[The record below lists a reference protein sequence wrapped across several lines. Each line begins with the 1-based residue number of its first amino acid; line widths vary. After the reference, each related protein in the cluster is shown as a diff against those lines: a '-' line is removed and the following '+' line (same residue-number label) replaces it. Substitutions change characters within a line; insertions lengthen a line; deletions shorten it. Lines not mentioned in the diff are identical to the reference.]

1 MSDDPLIGRQL
12 ANFRIERVLGRGGMA
27 QVYFGRDVKL
37 NRPVAIKMIDARFRG
52 NPAYAKRFVREA
64 QAVATWRHE
73 NITQVYYADEE
84 GDLYYFVMEYI
95 EGLDLGELL
104 SQYTAKGE
112 LMPHA
117 DVLRI
122 GRAVASA
129 LDYAHQKGV
138 IHRDVK
144 PSNVLVARDGRV
156 VLGDFGLALDVQQ
169 GSMGDVFGTAHYIA
183 PEQARR
189 SSDAVPQS
197 DVYSL
202 GVILYEMLTG
212 VVPFDDP
219 SPTTVA
225 IQHIT
230 QKPPSPRE
238 LNPDLGAEAEAV
250 LLKALS
256 KSSKDRYQ
264 TGSELMVALESALRA
279 TPVAAVGVPASLPL
293 IPAGVQPASRPARL
307 SRMTV
312 ADVIALQPEPEPAPP
327 VSPSAPQTPASA
339 PAALPLQ
346 RPYTLPKRSPVMLF
360 ALGGCSLILLA
371 FTVVGGLLLV
381 SRRGTLF
388 QASAPST
395 EGVGMTQVASVALP
409 TEALVPGATNTAI
422 VLEATAPSAPSPV
435 STVPPTIESPTTESP
450 TVAPPTVAPVPTVK
464 YPNGKHFRLY
474 NDDNSLYL
482 LNLSESVV
490 SIYSVAFERLSTSDA
505 PLNRFDGWRWAEFYP
520 NSKPDWCMAIEILSS
535 PSYLNPPECSKGYLS
550 TRTPTRDDAVVF
562 WTAQEG
568 SHQFRVLWRASGQD
582 WEEVARCEIGA
593 GTCELFF
600 P

>member
-1 MSDDPLIGRQL
+1 MIDDPLIGRQL

-27 QVYFGRDVKL
+27 QVYFGQDVKL
-37 NRPVAIKMIDARFRG
+37 NRPVAIKVIDARFRG

-73 NITQVYYADEE
+73 NIAQVHYADED

-95 EGLDLGELL
+95 DGLDLGELI
-104 SQYTAKGE
+104 SQYTGQGE

-122 GRAVASA
+122 GHAVASA

-144 PSNVLVARDGRV
+144 PSNVMVARDGRV
-156 VLGDFGLALDVQQ
+156 VLSDFGLALDVQQ

-197 DVYSL
+197 DLYSL

-219 SPTTVA
+219 SPTAVA

-238 LNPDLGAEAEAV
+238 INTDLGAEAEAV

-256 KSSKDRYQ
+256 KSPNDRYQ
-264 TGSELMVALESALRA
+264 SGGELMAALESALR
-279 TPVAAVGVPASLPL
+279 TSPVAAVVVPAPLPL
-293 IPAGVQPASRPARL
+293 LPAGVRPPTARL

-312 ADVIALQPEPEPAPP
+312 ADVMALQPEPKLAPP
-327 VSPSAPQTPASA
+327 VSPSAPRQTPSSA

-346 RPYTLPKRSPVMLF
+346 RPTTVPRRNPVMLF
-360 ALGGCSLILLA
+360 TLGGCSLVILAL
-371 FTVVGGLLLV
+371 TVVGGLLLL
-381 SRRGTLF
+381 SQPNSFF
-388 QASAPST
+388 QGAARST
-395 EGVGMTQVASVALP
+395 ETGTVTTQAAVVSPTLAPPTETLQPVASTDIALESTATSVP
-409 TEALVPGATNTAI
+409 TA
-422 VLEATAPSAPSPV
+422 
-435 STVPPTIESPTTESP
+435 ESPTAEPSTP
-450 TVAPPTVAPVPTVK
+450 VAVPTVK
-464 YPNGKHFRLY
+464 YPNGKRFMLY
-474 NDDNSLYL
+474 YDNNSLYL

-490 SIYSVAFERLSTSDA
+490 SIYSVAFERLDAASGA
-505 PLNRFDGWRWAEFYP
+505 PLNRFDGWRWAQFYP

-535 PSYLNPPECSKGYLS
+535 PSYLRPSECTKGNLS
-550 TRTPTRDDAVVF
+550 TRTPTRDDPVVF

-568 SHQFRVLWRASGQD
+568 SQQFRVLWKQGGPE
-582 WEEVARCEIGA
+582 EEVARCEIGA
-593 GTCELFF
+593 GTCEVFF